1 MTPAARLQQAIEIVD
16 LFLSTQ
22 KPADQVLHAYF
33 RQRRFIGSS
42 DRRHISEIVYQ
53 TFRQYFGLMNRL
65 RIPFPQARLLVFGA
79 ALLTN
84 QYTLASLME
93 ILGKDKYAPEK
104 LFENEIAHLDLL
116 HQNHENFQAFERVS
130 PWIYSYLTT
139 SFPHTLELELNALDQ
154 QAPTDLR
161 VNLLKTDRKT
171 ALKNLTLSGIEAEAT
186 PWSPLGIRLTKRQML
201 QDHPLWGRGEIEIQ
215 DEGSQIVS
223 LLVEAKP
230 GLQIFDYCAGAGGKT
245 LAMAAMMANKGR
257 ILATDAVAWRLER
270 SRERFKRSGVFN
282 VECRI
287 LEETNRKWLKRQEG
301 RYDRV
306 LVDVP
311 CSGSGTW
318 RRNPD
323 LKIRLTEQDFDEI
336 LQKQYHIME
345 QASWLVKPGGRL
357 IYATCSILRRE
368 NHDQIAQ
375 FLAKHPEFKLLPIAP
390 IWTEVIGKACPTSD
404 LMLQLTPAQHQVDG
418 FFAAVMERV
427 V

>member
-1 MTPAARLQQAIEIVD
+1 MAI
-16 LFLSTQ
+16 SNS
-22 KPADQVLHAYF
+22 K
-33 RQRRFIGSS
+33 
-42 DRRHISEIVYQ
+42 
-53 TFRQYFGLMNRL
+53 
-65 RIPFPQARLLVFGA
+65 
-79 ALLTN
+79 
-84 QYTLASLME
+84 
-93 ILGKDKYAPEK
+93 ILGIPRGWVAVSCGA
-104 LFENEIAHLDLL
+104 LFYCYQFAL
-116 HQNHENFQAFERVS
+116 RVS
-130 PWIYSYLTT
+130 PNVMHNELMHDFAINATAFGTMIAFYS
-139 SFPHTLELELNALDQ
+139 
-154 QAPTDLR
+154 
-161 VNLLKTDRKT
+161 
-171 ALKNLTLSGIEAEAT
+171 
-186 PWSPLGIRLTKRQML
+186 WSYAGVQIPLGIALDRLGPGILLTWASLICALSCFIFSISTSAYVASFALFLMGLGSAGGFLGSIKLGTVWFPPSHLARVIALIML
-201 QDHPLWGRGEIEIQ
+201 QDHPLWVQGEIEIQ

-257 ILATDAVAWRLER
+257 IVATDAVAWRLER

-282 VECRI
+282 VECRT

-390 IWTEVIGKACPTSD
+390 LWTEVIGKACPTSD